1 MGKNRHSKDR
11 LFLTATE
18 WKDLGGQS
26 REPSGGAALQALPF
40 DHCALSLTRYET
52 PCCTLEGVLFDLLHL
67 LPYVKKYKKNPIT
80 GEPMTTEEIIRL
92 NVRNVIIAVYTQQ
105 PHL

>member
-18 WKDLGGQS
+18 WRELGGQS
-26 REPSGGAALQALPF
+26 REPGGGAATQTLPF

-52 PCCTLEGVLFDLLHL
+52 PCCTAEGVLFDLMHL
-67 LPYVKKYKKNPIT
+67 LPYVKKHKKNPLT
-80 GEPMTTEEIIRL
+80 GEPMKTEDIIRL
-92 NVRNVIIAVYTQQ
+92 HVDYCNYFIDD
-105 PHL
+105 